1 MHGICHGKWSVSL
14 YLFLAH
20 LFDISFRWRIQRIS
34 SLKQALLDAMLSL
47 KIPPHVIVVM
57 KYARFVMKARS
68 VHKLLARKLVRHSSD
83 LSGLVC
89 LLLLLI
95 LRNASLY
102 CCTD

>member
-1 MHGICHGKWSVSL
+1 MVFVTGIGLFHFIFSWRTCLIFLSVGEYRE
-14 YLFLAH
+14 YL
-20 LFDISFRWRIQRIS
+20 

-47 KIPPHVIVVM
+47 KIPPHVVVVM